1 MSTPEYASPATR
13 PAQEIDDLKSKSAS
27 LEKRMS
33 ELMKLVEANSNYR
46 NEIIWLAE
54 EINRIQKQIRD
65 LEPKDGRT

>member
-1 MSTPEYASPATR
+1 MSTPEYASPATS
-13 PAQEIDDLKSKSAS
+13 PAQEIDELKSKSAS

-54 EINRIQKQIRD
+54 EINRIQKQIKD